1 MTVNNYPATPSAI
14 QPYLIAN
21 AIGVD
26 ANALATTA
34 LNYAAGMTA
43 ANTFPLCMRIYRVTG
58 TLALLV
64 GSLKLNNV
72 VIQPV
77 LAAEAAVLAATS
89 SALHYPISST
99 VAVQPVP
106 VAGSYAFTVAT
117 INGGASTITV
127 EVWGLRIS

>member
-1 MTVNNYPATPSAI
+1 MIINNPPAAPSAI

-21 AIGVD
+21 AVGVD
-26 ANALATTA
+26 ANALATTS
-34 LNYAAGMTA
+34 LNWAAGMTA
-43 ANTFPLCMRIYRVTG
+43 ANTFPLCIRIYRSTG
-58 TLALLV
+58 TLALLI

-72 VIQPV
+72 VIQAV

-106 VAGSYAFTVAT
+106 TTGSYAFTVGT
-117 INGGASTITV
+117 INGAAATLLI
-127 EVWGLRIS
+127 EVWGFKTS

>member
-1 MTVNNYPATPSAI
+1 MNVTNPSNVPSAI

-21 AIGVD
+21 AVGVD
-26 ANALATTA
+26 ANSLATTT
-34 LNYAAGMTA
+34 LNYIGSMTA
-43 ANTFPLCMRIYRVTG
+43 ANTLPLCMRIYRVTG
-58 TLALLV
+58 TLALMI

-72 VIQPV
+72 VIQAV
-77 LAAEAAVLAATS
+77 LAAESAVLAATS

-99 VAVQPVP
+99 VAVQPIP
-106 VAGSYAFTVAT
+106 VAGSYAFTVGT